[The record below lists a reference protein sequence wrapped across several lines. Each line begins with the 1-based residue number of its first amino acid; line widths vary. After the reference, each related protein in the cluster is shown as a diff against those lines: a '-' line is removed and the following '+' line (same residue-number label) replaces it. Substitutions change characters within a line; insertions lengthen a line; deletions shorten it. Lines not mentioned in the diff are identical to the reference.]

1 MLGMDL
7 SGNCFMKNGVT
18 TVYSLYSDVDDIADH
33 ILGGSN
39 KKNIIPSSLKYTAN
53 NYTPV
58 KLEYEFN
65 GLDLFKR
72 KEQVEFTNWNS
83 ATKPDEIDYT
93 TLKPF
98 VEPDNWQDGAP
109 EVYPTMKAVLG
120 DCIKDVPFLYKKE
133 MAGNWGID
141 SNADYKWVVVFNDT
155 YSASED
161 KDDLSFQYMKD
172 YEALLRK
179 NGFTDSLIRWMVSL
193 ALSKANSMSV
203 SVTEAWPVSVSCTV
217 TT

>member
-1 MLGMDL
+1 M
-7 SGNCFMKNGVT
+7 
-18 TVYSLYSDVDDIADH
+18 
-33 ILGGSN
+33 
-39 KKNIIPSSLKYTAN
+39 KYTPN

-83 ATKPDEIDYT
+83 ATKPAEIDYT

-120 DCIKDVPFLYKKE
+120 DCIKDVPFLYNKE

-141 SNADYKWVVVFNDT
+141 SNADYKLVVVFNDT

-193 ALSKANSMSV
+193 ALSQANSMSV